1 MVAIY
6 LAAGE
11 SRRMKAPKLALP
23 LGEITVGNAGLQTAL
38 QSNLDYIFV
47 VTREADTLTWIDSE
61 LFHPPFRTRWTP
73 LSCRDSVKGQAYS
86 LRCGLLAAL
95 DRKPEGIMVLLAD
108 QPFISKSIINDLVL
122 SFRKH
127 KKNVGFV
134 AARFQGI
141 PRPPIIFS
149 PEVIPELLKLQG
161 DEGARKLLLSQK
173 LAGKFVDYENA
184 RDFLDIDTKEDYE
197 GVKGGYPHRQS
208 NDSKD

>member
-1 MVAIY
+1 MIAIY

-11 SRRMKAPKLALP
+11 SRRMKAHKLALP
-23 LGEITVGNAGLQTAL
+23 LGKTTVGNSGLQTVL

-47 VTREADTLTWIDSE
+47 ITREADALTWIDSE
-61 LFHPPFRTRWTP
+61 LFLPPFRNRWTP
-73 LSCRDSVKGQAYS
+73 LSCSDSVKGQAYS
-86 LRCGLLAAL
+86 LRRGLLAAL

-108 QPFISKSIINDLVL
+108 QPFLSLSIINDLIL
-122 SFRKH
+122 SYRKH

-149 PEVIPELLKLQG
+149 TEVIPALLKLQG
-161 DEGARKLLLSQK
+161 DEGARKLLLSQE

-197 GVKGGYPHRQS
+197 KVKGGYLYR
-208 NDSKD
+208 